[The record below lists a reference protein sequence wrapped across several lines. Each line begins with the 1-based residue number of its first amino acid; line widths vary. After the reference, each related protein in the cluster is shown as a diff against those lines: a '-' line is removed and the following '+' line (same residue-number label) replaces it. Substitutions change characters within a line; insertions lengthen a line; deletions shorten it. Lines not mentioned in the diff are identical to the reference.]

1 LQAIEAARGGLEI
14 AKETIMAIIGS
25 FKKVG
30 KEFHGDIVTL
40 GVQAKGVRLVPE
52 DNRPNDAAPNYRV
65 FVGRAD
71 YA

>member
-1 LQAIEAARGGLEI
+1 
-14 AKETIMAIIGS
+14 MANIGS